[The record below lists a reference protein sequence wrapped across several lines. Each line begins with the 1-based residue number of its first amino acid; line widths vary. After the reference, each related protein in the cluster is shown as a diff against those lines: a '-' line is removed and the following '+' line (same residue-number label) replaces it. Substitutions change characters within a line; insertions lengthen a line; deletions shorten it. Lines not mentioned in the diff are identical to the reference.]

1 MKLSKY
7 FMMAAASLA
16 LFACS
21 NDEDVPGLN
30 GEGTKSVALKLDG
43 LSSGIST
50 KAVGDSKSAG
60 KIDLSNM
67 TIYFTDGTNILK
79 KEVLNSE
86 SPAWTELTGAGHIF
100 HQLPSTVTQVQIV
113 GNSAGKTITE
123 GTVAGL
129 KGSVLKA
136 AREQEFT
143 NVTLFG
149 EDTSLDPQEPVKGD
163 EHTSS
168 VLKATVNL
176 APLVARFEIGNIGCS
191 DMGDPT
197 CAITKYDLRVIGL
210 MDFNS
215 AVKLNGT
222 AAGTEYTVANV
233 LEPGS
238 AEEEGKVVFGEANAD
253 AGWAWDKISGE
264 GSTGINSK
272 GSWNPKKEDG
282 KDGKF
287 VYQFIP
293 NEITGSKLVQVKLVL
308 DNIEWADGTKNP
320 FNSVVTAKFQT
331 EDGKVLT
338 EFAAGKIYTVN
349 YQFPSEKIGPW
360 NPGDVKCVLLNVTVA
375 SWEVVALT
383 PVFE

>member
-21 NDEDVPGLN
+21 NDEDIPGLN

-100 HQLPSTVTQVQIV
+100 HQLPSTVSQVQIV
-113 GNSAGKTITE
+113 GNSVGKSITE
-123 GTVAGL
+123 GTVAAL

-136 AREQEFT
+136 AGEQNFN
-143 NVTLFG
+143 NVVLFG
-149 EDTSLDPQEPVKGD
+149 EDITLAEGTAD
-163 EHTSS
+163 EH
-168 VLKATVNL
+168 VDKILMAEVNIK
-176 APLVARFEIGNIGCS
+176 PLVARFEIGDIQCE
-191 DMGDPT
+191 
-197 CAITKYDLRVIGL
+197 DLGTGPVKQFDLSVIGL

-215 AVKLNGT
+215 AVKLDGT
-222 AAGTEYTVANV
+222 ATGTEYTLANV

-238 AEEEGKVVFGEANAD
+238 EPAGGKVIFGEAD
-253 AGWAWDKISGE
+253 DEAGWAWDKI
-264 GSTGINSK
+264 TGATITTTTA
-272 GSWNPKKEDG
+272 WNPGESGDK
-282 KDGKF
+282 KF

-293 NEITGSKLVQVKLVL
+293 NKLADGSMAQIKLVL
-308 DNIEWADGTKNP
+308 DNVVWTDGSGNP
-320 FNSVVTAKFQT
+320 FNSVVTAKFQKDG
-331 EDGKVLT
+331 EDLT
-338 EFAAGKIYTVN
+338 AFEAGKIYTVN
-349 YQFPSEKIGPW
+349 YKFKGENVGPW
-360 NPGDVKCVLLNVTVA
+360 NPDDVKCVQINVTVA